1 MIYIKEKEKKENY
14 VNVDNAKNIS
24 NNNVNNINDQN
35 NNNNFFRDFKIQ
47 SYNVFKGLGD
57 FLGVVCKRCM
67 HQTKDHITI
76 GYGQWKCNKCP
87 EDDNICQIS

>member
-1 MIYIKEKEKKENY
+1 MTIF
-14 VNVDNAKNIS
+14 S
-24 NNNVNNINDQN
+24 
-35 NNNNFFRDFKIQ
+35 RDFKIQ
-47 SYNVFKGLGD
+47 SFNVFKGLGD
-57 FLGVVCKRCM
+57 FLGIVCTRCL